1 MAANATAANVFQMLQ
16 ALPLLSGALLL
27 LLRPARS

>member
-1 MAANATAANVFQMLQ
+1 MAPNATPFSLFQVLQ

>member
-1 MAANATAANVFQMLQ
+1 MAFSLTTF
-16 ALPLLSGALLL
+16 PLLCRAARVGALL